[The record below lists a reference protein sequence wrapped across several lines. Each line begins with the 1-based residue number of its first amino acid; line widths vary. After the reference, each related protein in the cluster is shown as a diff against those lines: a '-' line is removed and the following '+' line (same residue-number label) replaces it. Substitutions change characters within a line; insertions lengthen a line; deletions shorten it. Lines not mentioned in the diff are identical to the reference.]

1 MSSSTLQDLRRA
13 IYVRAKAD
21 PSWRFWGLW
30 VHICKED
37 TLAAAY
43 QLAKRN
49 NGAPGSDGVSF
60 AAIERGGVDVFLAQL
75 RTELVAR
82 SYRPQPVRHVAIPKG
97 GGKTR
102 RLSIPTIRD
111 RVVQGAVKLILEPI
125 FEADFQPGS
134 YGYRPKRKA
143 HAAVDRV
150 AKAVAWNKTRV
161 VDLDLGAFF
170 DTVQHDLLLQ
180 KVAKRVRD
188 RDVLH
193 VLWQMLKAT
202 GKRGVPQGGVISPL
216 LSNLY
221 LTEVDRMLER
231 AKRVTRDGSTSAVE
245 YARYADDLVVLVH
258 EGRRW
263 DWVLRAVQQ
272 RLREEFG
279 KLRVEVNEEKSRVVD
294 LRNGESFGFLGFDF
308 RRVRSRWGRW
318 RPLYTPQREKRTA
331 LLRTLRDIFRR
342 HQSQPV
348 SGVVQRI
355 NPILRG
361 WVTYFA
367 VGQSSRC
374 FSFIRNWVE
383 ITLRRHWLRNRKR
396 RGFGWTRW
404 RWLRVSRMVGVFL
417 DYRVRPYRPAV
428 ASAR

>member
-1 MSSSTLQDLRRA
+1 MLAPLGHHTLKLKVTFC
-13 IYVRAKAD
+13 VR
-21 PSWRFWGLW
+21 
-30 VHICKED
+30 
-37 TLAAAY
+37 
-43 QLAKRN
+43 
-49 NGAPGSDGVSF
+49 
-60 AAIERGGVDVFLAQL
+60 
-75 RTELVAR
+75 
-82 SYRPQPVRHVAIPKG
+82 
-97 GGKTR
+97 
-102 RLSIPTIRD
+102 
-111 RVVQGAVKLILEPI
+111 
-125 FEADFQPGS
+125 
-134 YGYRPKRKA
+134 
-143 HAAVDRV
+143 
-150 AKAVAWNKTRV
+150 
-161 VDLDLGAFF
+161 
-170 DTVQHDLLLQ
+170 
-180 KVAKRVRD
+180 
-188 RDVLH
+188 
-193 VLWQMLKAT
+193 
-202 GKRGVPQGGVISPL
+202 GVISPL

-263 DWVLRAVQQ
+263 DWVLRAVQR

-294 LRNGESFGFLGFDF
+294 LRNGESFGFLGFDV

-318 RPLYTPQREKRTA
+318 RPLYTPQRTKRTA
-331 LLRTLRDIFRR
+331 LLRTLRDIFYR
-342 HQSQPV
+342 HRSQPV

-374 FSFIRNWVE
+374 FSFIQNWVE
-383 ITLRRHWLRNRKR
+383 IKLRRHWLRNRKR

-417 DYRVRPYRPAV
+417 AYRVRPYRPAV